1 MSHNLIIFGKE
12 SCSYCDKAF
21 ELAKNQIHHPLTWV
35 YHNTSESTDA
45 VLDLH
50 ERKNDVKTLPAI
62 FWNNKYV
69 GGYTEFAQVVE
80 DMALG
85 SYGEGGF

>member
-1 MSHNLIIFGKE
+1 MSHNLIIFGRE

-21 ELAKNQIHHPLTWV
+21 ALAKNQIHHPLTWV